1 LLPSFF
7 IIGPPRTGTTWL
19 HEILRHRAILPKGT
33 KETRFFDIHFQRGL
47 RWYQAHYP
55 SPNGTQVVGEV
66 APTYFASRPA
76 CHRIQDVVP
85 TAKVVCIFRNPVDR
99 IVSLYRVKRAY
110 GFIPWN
116 FDEALRRDPE
126 LIESGRYA
134 THLRAWQRAFGSDQ
148 ILTTFYDDLRS
159 DPQEFVNVLADFI
172 GISRFTLPSHA
183 LKAIYTSESMT
194 HPRSYYRTHRAT
206 VLADWLKARRLGR
219 LVGLINSSPI
229 RRLFLG
235 GGARFAQ
242 PTQEISK
249 SVYELFDNEIEQL
262 ETLVNRDLSAWKP
275 SSMEQVHSSKS

>member
-1 LLPSFF
+1 MLPSFF

-116 FDEALRRDPE
+116 FEEALRRDPE

-134 THLRAWQRAFGSDQ
+134 THLRAWQRAFGPDQ

-172 GISRFTLPSHA
+172 GIPRFTLPTHA

-206 VLADWLKARRLGR
+206 VLADWLKARRLGH
-219 LVGLINSSPI
+219 LVGLINSSPF
-229 RRLFLG
+229 RKLFLG

-242 PTQEISK
+242 PTQEVSK
-249 SVYELFDNEIEQL
+249 SVYELFDSEIEQL
-262 ETLVNRDLSAWKP
+262 ETLVNRDLSGWKP